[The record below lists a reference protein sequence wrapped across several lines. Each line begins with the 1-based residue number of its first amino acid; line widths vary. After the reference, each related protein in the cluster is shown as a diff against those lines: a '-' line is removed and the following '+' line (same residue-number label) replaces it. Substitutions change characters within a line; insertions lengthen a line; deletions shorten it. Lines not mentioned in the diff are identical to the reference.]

1 MEATVN
7 EPGVP
12 VEIGLIDRELG
23 RLWESGDD
31 TKTRASLL
39 NLVIYTEEP
48 EALDSNTQ
56 LIATIASQHAFRAIL
71 ILADPHA
78 ATSDARAWISA
89 HCHLADK
96 GGHQICSEQITFQ
109 LDGES
114 ASSLPNIVFSHLD
127 SDLPLC
133 FWSQAEF
140 REPLDEQLWAWV
152 DRLIFDSA
160 TWEKPVEQ
168 FALVQKILS
177 ITDGAT
183 VLCDLNWTRLH
194 GWRLA
199 LANVFDHSAALA
211 CLPEIT
217 RVRIACARGERVK
230 ALLLLGW
237 FSLQLGW
244 SLRQLLSENSFIAKH
259 GKQIA
264 FEISEEGNTG
274 ISAVELAGEGFCFK
288 LERPDTAGFFHARLH
303 AHGIP
308 DCEMTIGN
316 GPARPGDILLAEL
329 SRGGRHPLYTGA
341 LDAVRPL
348 LPDRITR

>member
-1 MEATVN
+1 MEAAVS
-7 EPGVP
+7 ELGLP
-12 VEIGLIDRELG
+12 VEIDRIDKELG

-56 LIATIASQHAFRAIL
+56 LISTIASQHAFRAIL
-71 ILADPHA
+71 ILADPQA
-78 ATSDARAWISA
+78 ATSGARAWISA
-89 HCHLADK
+89 HCHLAGK
-96 GGHQICSEQITFQ
+96 GTRQICSEQITFR

-114 ASSLPNIVFSHLD
+114 AAALPNVVFSHLD

-140 REPLDEQLWAWV
+140 REPLDEQLWSWV

-160 TWEKPVEQ
+160 TWKHPAGQ
-168 FALVQKILS
+168 FALTRKILS
-177 ITDGAT
+177 LTDGGT

-194 GWRLA
+194 RWRLA

-211 CLPEIT
+211 CLPGIT
-217 RVRIACARGERVK
+217 TVRIECACGERVQ

-237 FSLQLGW
+237 LSAQLGW
-244 SLRQLLSENSFIAKH
+244 KLQHLTSKTSFLSTD

-264 FEISEEGNTG
+264 FEILE
-274 ISAVELAGEGFCFK
+274 SAGHGLSRVELGGEDFCFH
-288 LERPDTAGFFHARLH
+288 LRRPDNAEFFHAGLH
-303 AHGIP
+303 APGIP
-308 DCEMTIGN
+308 DCTMTIGA
-316 GPARPGDILLAEL
+316 GQDRPSDTLLAEL
-329 SRGGRHPLYTGA
+329 GRGGRHPLYARA
-341 LDAVRPL
+341 LDAIRPL
-348 LPDRITR
+348 LPD